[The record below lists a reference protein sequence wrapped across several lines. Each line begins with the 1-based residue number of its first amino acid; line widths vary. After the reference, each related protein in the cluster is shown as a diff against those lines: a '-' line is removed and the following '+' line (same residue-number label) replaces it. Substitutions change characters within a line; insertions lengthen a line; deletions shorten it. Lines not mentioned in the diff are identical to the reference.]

1 MNKMKNILSLILF
14 MCTFIGHAQEG
25 KIEIIKDPRLDAL
38 VRNQEDRQTVMGIP
52 QVPGFRIQLIFDNDK
67 KKIDNLRAKFIAQ
80 NPGVDTYVIYNAPN
94 YILKAGNF
102 VERGDALRL
111 RDQSLRLFPTAFIV
125 KEMVNMPRFEESRE

>member
-1 MNKMKNILSLILF
+1 MLTLMSQ
-14 MCTFIGHAQEG
+14 AQEG

-67 KKIDNLRAKFIAQ
+67 KKIDNLRSKFIAQ

-102 VERGDALRL
+102 VERSDALRV
-111 RDQSLRLFPTAFIV
+111 RDQALKIFPTAFV
-125 KEMVNMPRFEESRE
+125 TKEMVNMPRIEE

>member
-1 MNKMKNILSLILF
+1 MQKMKQIVALVLFFISLSGF
-14 MCTFIGHAQEG
+14 AQEG

-80 NPGVDTYVIYNAPN
+80 HPGVDTYVVYNAPN

-111 RDQSLRLFPTAFIV
+111 RDQSLKLFPTAFVV
-125 KEMVNMPRFEESRE
+125 KEMVNMPRIEE

>member
-1 MNKMKNILSLILF
+1 MLNKMKNIVSLSLLLF
-14 MCTFIGHAQEG
+14 AFIGYAQEG

-67 KKIDNLRAKFIAQ
+67 KKIDNLRSKFIAQ

-102 VERGDALRL
+102 VERSDALRV
-111 RDQSLRLFPTAFIV
+111 RDQALKIFPTAFIT
-125 KEMVNMPRFEESRE
+125 KEMVNMPRIEE

>member
-1 MNKMKNILSLILF
+1 MQKMKQIVALALLFLSLSGF
-14 MCTFIGHAQEG
+14 AQEG

-80 NPGVDTYVIYNAPN
+80 HPGVDTYVVYNAPN

-111 RDQSLRLFPTAFIV
+111 RDQSLKLFPTAFVV
-125 KEMVNMPRFEESRE
+125 KEMVNMPRIEE